1 MERHS
6 LQEDKFMPT
15 PEIDSLSSPARDN
28 NDVFGSEENHQIK
41 YKTLTWPLVTVLMIT
56 EIVRSLDTRL
66 YRAFL

>member
-15 PEIDSLSSPARDN
+15 SEIDSLASPGRDN

-56 EIVRSLDTRL
+56 EIVST
-66 YRAFL
+66 